1 LKSELIRLLTLGW
14 KLPTQD
20 TEGIFTPLKIS
31 EDEISFPSESY
42 TGERANPESDGF
54 WAAERAK
61 SIWNLLDVHR
71 VCTLWEIGAGNGNAA
86 IPLRKQGIEVFPI
99 EPLRN
104 GARTLNKNGFTTFQ
118 ATLESLNFPDN
129 SIGAIGAFDV
139 FEHLEKPNELM
150 YEVYRIL
157 KAGGIFI
164 CSVPAYQW
172 LFSDFDISIGHYRRY
187 SRKSLRELVEST
199 GLEVISVVSLFS
211 YLVLP
216 AYVLRRIPFL
226 LGRRNN
232 YSQITTSSGG
242 NSQILDRLRP
252 FFGFLG
258 RLERSVKP
266 PFGLSI
272 ILISKKPD

>member
-1 LKSELIRLLTLGW
+1 LNPELIRLLTLGW

-20 TEGIFTPLKIS
+20 TDGIFTPLKIS
-31 EDEISFPSESY
+31 EDKISFPSENY
-42 TGERANPESDGF
+42 TGEEANPEADGF
-54 WAAERAK
+54 WAEVRAK
-61 SIWNLLDVHR
+61 SIWNLLHAHGVS
-71 VCTLWEIGAGNGNAA
+71 TLWEIGAGNGNAA
-86 IPLRKQGIEVFPI
+86 IPLRKQGIEVLPI
-99 EPLRN
+99 EPLRS
-104 GARTLNKNGFTTFQ
+104 GAVTLTKNGFTTFQ

-139 FEHLEKPNELM
+139 IEHLENPNELM
-150 YEVYRIL
+150 DEVYRIL
-157 KAGGIFI
+157 KAGGMFI

-172 LFSDFDISIGHYRRY
+172 LFSDFDKSIGHYRRY

-199 GLEVISVVSLFS
+199 GLEVVSVLSLFS

-226 LGRRNN
+226 LGWKNN
-232 YSQITTSSGG
+232 YSQIPTFSGG

-258 RLERSVKP
+258 RLERLVEP

-272 ILISKKPD
+272 ILISKKSN